1 METTSIPEREEAIIN
16 EFMLFDDWMGKYEY
30 LIELGKDLPLI
41 EEEYKT
47 DNFRIRGCQS
57 QVWLRPDRASGHVVY
72 RADSDAMITKGLIA
86 LLIRVLSDQPPQ
98 AVAEADVKFLE
109 EIGLKEH
116 LSSTRKNGLQ
126 SMVQQMKAYA
136 NALAQNEQTA

>member
-1 METTSIPEREEAIIN
+1 MGTPSISEREEALIN

-41 EEEYKT
+41 EEEFKT
-47 DNFRIRGCQS
+47 DDFRIRGCQS
-57 QVWLRPDRASGHVVY
+57 QVWLRPDRSNGHVIY

-86 LLIRVLSDQPPQ
+86 LLIRVLSDQP
-98 AVAEADVKFLE
+98 AAEVAEADVHFLH
-109 EIGLKEH
+109 EIGLNEH

-136 NALAQNEQTA
+136 RALAQNEPAA

>member
-1 METTSIPEREEAIIN
+1 MDTTSIPEREEAIIN

-41 EEEYKT
+41 EDAYKT
-47 DNFRIRGCQS
+47 DDFRIRGCQS
-57 QVWLRPDRASGHVVY
+57 QVWLRPDRARGHVVY

-86 LLIRVLSDQPPQ
+86 LLIRVLSDQPPG

-136 NALAQNEQTA
+136 KALAQDEQTA

>member
-1 METTSIPEREEAIIN
+1 MDTTSIPEREEAIIN

-41 EEEYKT
+41 EEAYKT
-47 DNFRIRGCQS
+47 DDFRIRGCQS
-57 QVWLRPDRASGHVVY
+57 QVWLRPDRANGHVVY

-86 LLIRVLSDQPPQ
+86 LLIRVLSDQPPA
-98 AVAEADVKFLE
+98 AVAEADVQFLE

-136 NALAQNEQTA
+136 KALA

>member
-1 METTSIPEREEAIIN
+1 MTAQSIREREQEIIN

-41 EEEYKT
+41 EDQYKT
-47 DNFRIRGCQS
+47 DDYRIRGCQS
-57 QVWLRPDRASGHVVY
+57 QVWLRPDRSNGHVIY
-72 RADSDAMITKGLIA
+72 LADSDAMITKGLIA
-86 LLIRVLSDQPPQ
+86 LLIRVLSNQPPD
-98 AVAEADVKFLE
+98 AVASADVEFLE

-126 SMVQQMKAYA
+126 SMVKQMKAYA
-136 NALAQNEQTA
+136 QALAAADA

>member
-1 METTSIPEREEAIIN
+1 MDTTSIPEREEAIIN

-41 EEEYKT
+41 EEAYKT
-47 DNFRIRGCQS
+47 DDFRIRGCQS
-57 QVWLRPDRASGHVVY
+57 QVWLRPDRANGHVVY

-86 LLIRVLSDQPPQ
+86 LLIRVLSDQPPA
-98 AVAEADVKFLE
+98 AVAEADVQFLE

-136 NALAQNEQTA
+136 KALAQDEQTA